1 MWLPHRL
8 YEAVPTIC
16 LAIGGS
22 FVVGALYVGFETRS
36 APLYLLAA
44 FGCIAYGASI
54 MWLRHRFRRP
64 RRPGLKDLKEETQ
77 AIEAAARQVH

>member
-16 LAIGGS
+16 LAIGGM
-22 FVVGALYVGFETRS
+22 FVVGALYIGFETRS
-36 APLYLLAA
+36 ALLYLLASLS
-44 FGCIAYGASI
+44 CIAYGASI
-54 MWLRHRFRRP
+54 MWLRHRYRRP
-64 RRPGLKDLKEETQ
+64 RPGLKDLKEETQ